1 MGDKQLRC
9 KSSGL
14 ERLLLACPIRS
25 QAETGQHA
33 GRTTYSILNL
43 IQSSPGGH
51 GWSPDVS
58 CTAYECN
65 PLQGLTLTFP
75 DGVKA
80 GLEKRQKRFSGQGA
94 QKGGEGSQG
103 IWRHLSTRK
112 SCYIVVVCYLAARI
126 VRAHQT
132 VSFPRTGPYSIA
144 NVTHGCSHQTPTD
157 SKWLLSLG

>member
-1 MGDKQLRC
+1 MASTKRHMHLASGGVCVWDKQLRC

-103 IWRHLSTRK
+103 ILETPFYKKELLHCCGMLS
-112 SCYIVVVCYLAARI
+112 
-126 VRAHQT
+126 
-132 VSFPRTGPYSIA
+132 
-144 NVTHGCSHQTPTD
+144 N
-157 SKWLLSLG
+157 SLQSELIRPFRGQGLTASQM